1 MLNQRSTSLTR
12 TYSNQYPFTDPL
24 KDAEREAEARK
35 IKYNFWWFAVIAS
48 LNHALNYVV
57 NSYATSL
64 LSPSLGGIIL
74 GLSWVLNSVSG
85 MTVATAIVIRFGFKY
100 AMIISLFGYAL
111 QLGTLLWAV
120 LTPDITTSWIVA
132 IIGSVVAGFTSA
144 IWWTAQGVYFDDVCV
159 RIDDVLTKGGFSKV
173 SRVEEVRAEIAA
185 HWTFIYQMADIVVFL
200 CLSVFP
206 MTRVVSIN
214 GVLGGLTVLG
224 AVTAMLGFTFETVG
238 KGAVEL
244 SWSETAEAIV
254 AVPKQFRDDA
264 RVSLLA
270 PFVFGF
276 GITTAMFAYY
286 VNANVVSDSSDLGT
300 VTLGFL
306 EAWSYFVAVIS
317 AYPYAYVANN
327 IKKGQDWVIQFGSL
341 AFLATGAVVLGLSN
355 SQLGTWQN
363 ILIAKGLYG
372 LGRGVF
378 EGSCR
383 AVYATM
389 FTGKDLT
396 TAFSGQTLSAGFSG
410 GICFF
415 LFGVLNRTSIAAIT
429 VINGVVAISSYF
441 ILMYRVNGLKRV
453 SWSQVCLACCCACFR
468 TGEDNDESVSQ
479 RKYSQARSHSSLS
492 EHSAVHSVYKSA
504 PDDTSQS
511 GGVVRNPLSS
521 RLLDSQES
529 SL

>member
-1 MLNQRSTSLTR
+1 M
-12 TYSNQYPFTDPL
+12 
-24 KDAEREAEARK
+24 K
-35 IKYNFWWFAVIAS
+35 IKRKFWWFAVIAS

-57 NSYATSL
+57 TSYATSL
-64 LSPSLGGIIL
+64 LSPTLGGIIL

-85 MTVATAIVIRFGFKY
+85 MTVATPIVIRYGFKY

-111 QLGTLLWAV
+111 QLGTLFWAV
-120 LTPDITTSWIVA
+120 LTPNITTAWVVVIA
-132 IIGSVVAGFTSA
+132 GSVVSGFTSA
-144 IWWTAQGVYFDDVCV
+144 VWWTAQGVYFDDVCV
-159 RIDDVLTKGGFSKV
+159 RIADVLSSDDFKHS
-173 SRVEEVRAEIAA
+173 SRVDEVRAEIAA

-206 MTRVVSIN
+206 MTGVISIT
-214 GVLGGLTVLG
+214 GVLGGLAVLG
-224 AVTAMLGFTFETVG
+224 AVTAALGFTFETVG

-244 SWSETAEAIV
+244 SWQETADAIA

-306 EAWSYFVAVIS
+306 EAWSYFVAVVA

-327 IKKGQDWVIQFGSL
+327 LKQGQDWVIQFGSL
-341 AFLATGAVVLGLSN
+341 SFLATGAVVLGLSN
-355 SQLGTWQN
+355 NQLGTWQN

-383 AVYATM
+383 AVYASM

-415 LFGVLNRTSIAAIT
+415 LFGVLNRTAIAAVT
-429 VINGVVAISSYF
+429 VVNGVVALLAYF
-441 ILMYRVNGLKRV
+441 VLMYRVDPLQPA
-453 SWSQVCLACCCACFR
+453 SWSQVCAAACCFCRA
-468 TGEDNDESVSQ
+468 GPAES
-479 RKYSQARSHSSLS
+479 
-492 EHSAVHSVYKSA
+492 
-504 PDDTSQS
+504 
-511 GGVVRNPLSS
+511 GSS
-521 RLLDSQES
+521 RRSMHTRQES
-529 SL
+529 SLSRASGGSGRASDGKRASGLRTLSEENEVSMAGIHSPLAQRLLDAQHMT